1 MSTASVAAN
10 ILDVSAEV
18 ALALGRLLRDSCA
31 CATTFN
37 ILQLTLSIQTKV
49 RVVDAQGSK

>member
-1 MSTASVAAN
+1 MSTASVASN

-18 ALALGRLLRDSCA
+18 ALGRLLRDSCT
-31 CATTFN
+31 CATSFN
-37 ILQLTLSIQTKV
+37 ILQLSLSIQTKV

>member
-18 ALALGRLLRDSCA
+18 ALGRLLRDWCA

-37 ILQLTLSIQTKV
+37 VLQLTLSIQTKV